1 MRKFPKPLSD
11 AFGRAW
17 HRLMRLSLLAYP
29 ALSLLLSMP
38 AWGESLN
45 LTADQVALGKAIF
58 AARCAT
64 CHGPALEGA
73 AGPALEGVGFLA
85 RWESGRRTARDLL
98 NSITGTMPLGVPRS
112 LTAHQYTA
120 VTAFI
125 LARNGHQAT
134 DIPLSAANAD
144 VLLSANSVP
153 ASSAASAPAPRPSL
167 PASPDTV
174 LPATTLKPDDAE
186 LERADDSDWL
196 MYNKDFA
203 GRRYST
209 LDQITRDNAQH
220 LRPVCLFQA
229 GEIGSFEAAPVVYNG
244 MMYITTPY
252 NTFALDPRNCRKQ
265 WEHRYA
271 DVDQSLPMVLS
282 RGAALYRGKL
292 FRVTPNGHLLALD
305 AATGKLLWDVWLADK
320 DRGYWLSAAPVA
332 YGGKVFIGTAG
343 ADWGANGFIYAFD
356 AGTGRLVWH
365 FNVIPTGK
373 EIGADTWKKG
383 SETGGGSF
391 WSTFSLDRQQGLLFA
406 SIGNPAP
413 DYNGAMR
420 PGDNLFTD
428 SVVALNLN
436 SGKIAWW
443 VQQSPHDIHDWD
455 TAAAPTL
462 YEQNGHKYMSVASK
476 DGWLYIYDRDTHKLL
491 AKTEISQ
498 HTNVDVPLG
507 TEGVY
512 HCPGISGGAAWNG
525 AAYSPAAK
533 ALFVNSLDWCGTTR
547 LTEDRYVEGSS
558 YFSGE
563 HTWDPPEKA
572 RGFTHA
578 VDAASGKLLWLR
590 NSNTPMLAALTPTA
604 GGVLFTGDLDGNFL
618 VLATDSGKT
627 LYAFNT
633 GGAVAGAPSTYLVGG
648 KQYVAMASGNSSR
661 THWGTTGSMTL
672 VVFALGGS

>member
-1 MRKFPKPLSD
+1 MRKYPKALSD
-11 AFGRAW
+11 TFGRTW
-17 HRLMRLSLLAYP
+17 YRLTRFSLLASP
-29 ALSLLLSMP
+29 ALGLSLSSP
-38 AWGESLN
+38 AWAASLN
-45 LTADQVALGKAIF
+45 LTPDQVSHGQTIF
-58 AARCAT
+58 AAQCAS
-64 CHGPALEGA
+64 CHGSALEGA
-73 AGPALEGVGFLA
+73 AGPALEGAGFLR
-85 RWESGRRTARDLL
+85 RWESGRRTAKDLL
-98 NSITGTMPLGVPRS
+98 DAISATMPLGAPRS
-112 LTAHQYTA
+112 LTVDQYTA

-134 DIPLSAANAD
+134 ETPLSAVNAD
-144 VLLSANSVP
+144 VSLSANAVP
-153 ASSAASAPAPRPSL
+153 ASSDTAPQLSL
-167 PASPDTV
+167 PVSPDTV
-174 LPATTLKPDDAE
+174 LSATTSSPDDAE

-203 GRRYST
+203 GQRYST
-209 LDQITRDNAQH
+209 LDQITKDNAQH
-220 LRPVCLFQA
+220 LSPVCLFQA
-229 GEIGSFEAAPVVYNG
+229 GEIGSFETAPVVYNG

-252 NTFALDPRNCRKQ
+252 NTFALDPRNCREQ
-265 WEHRYA
+265 WEYRYA
-271 DVDQSLPMVLS
+271 DVDQSLPMAVS
-282 RGAALYRGKL
+282 RGVALYQGKL
-292 FRVTPNGHLLALD
+292 FRVTPNGHFLALD

-320 DRGYWLSAAPVA
+320 NRGYWLSAAPVA
-332 YGGKVFIGTAG
+332 YEGKVFIGTAG

-356 AGTGRLVWH
+356 AGTGRLVWR
-365 FNVIPTGK
+365 FSVIPTGK
-373 EIGADTWKKG
+373 ETGANTWKKG

-391 WSTFSLDRQQGLLFA
+391 WSTFALDRQQGLLFA

-428 SVVALNLN
+428 SVVALNVN

-462 YEQNGHKYMSVASK
+462 YQQNGHKYMSVASK

-491 AKTEISQ
+491 AKTEISR

-507 TEGVY
+507 TEAVY
-512 HCPGISGGAAWNG
+512 HCPGISGGASWNG
-525 AAYSPAAK
+525 AAYSPVAK
-533 ALFVNSLDWCGTTR
+533 TLFVNSLDWCGTTR

-572 RGFTHA
+572 RGFTYA

-618 VLATDSGKT
+618 VLASDTGRP
-627 LYAFNT
+627 LYTFNT
-633 GGAVAGAPSTYLVGG
+633 GGAVAGAPSTFLAGG